1 MAREKRPLALA
12 AAGAALAV
20 VLFFLIFEPV
30 PGGHRY
36 DLGLK
41 LCLPLFLFFL
51 LFELKP
57 ELAFKKWVLIIVAA
71 AGLAIG
77 AGSLATIERDSEIV
91 QVYRTVFAAIDSGA
105 NPYVSGT
112 IFHRDAEDRAVYGNF
127 NYPPAE
133 IYPYYLAAKLAG
145 RWNASVLVISIILIN
160 VLACVILRFAFN
172 EAPFIDL
179 LPYFI
184 FISLVEIKT
193 NPGMTLLFAALIIFV
208 LRKIRPEGDR
218 AARLAL
224 AALFGLGLATKFFII
239 PLAAVYY
246 WQRLTSGKARCFRRV
261 VVEGG
266 VTLLTVLL
274 TMLPYGVLNVVRST
288 IIFNLA
294 LKERAVFTTF
304 YPNVLSGLATLAGL
318 DKLYPF
324 LAVALLGAAVLISV
338 KKPILEAMFWVSAVF
353 LWVSSTPEP
362 QYLPV
367 MAALFL
373 AVLLERAR
381 DRETAP
387 ADPSP

>member
-1 MAREKRPLALA
+1 MARRERPLALA
-12 AAGAALAV
+12 AAGAALV
-20 VLFFLIFEPV
+20 IVLAFLIFKPV
-30 PGGHRY
+30 PGGHHY
-36 DLGLK
+36 DLGFK
-41 LCLPLFLFFL
+41 LCLPLFLFFF

-57 ELAFKKWVLIIVAA
+57 GLAFKTWVLVIVAA

-77 AGSLATIERDSEIV
+77 AGSLATLKGDSEIV
-91 QVYRTVFAAIDSGA
+91 QVYRTVFEAVDSGA

-112 IFHRDAEDRAVYGNF
+112 IFHRDADDKAVYGNF

-133 IYPYYLAAKLAG
+133 IYPYYLASKLAG
-145 RWNASVLVISIILIN
+145 QWNAAVLVISIILIN
-160 VLACVILRFAFN
+160 MLACVILRFAFS
-172 EAPFIDL
+172 EVSFLKL
-179 LPYFI
+179 LPYFL
-184 FISLVEIKT
+184 FISFVEIKT
-193 NPGMTLLFAALIIFV
+193 NPGMTLLFAALIILV
-208 LRKIRPEGDR
+208 LRKMPPQGGR

-224 AALFGLGLATKFFII
+224 AVLFGLGLATKFFII

-246 WQRLTSGKARCFRRV
+246 WQRLTSEKAHSSWRV
-261 VVEGG
+261 VMEGG
-266 VTLLTVLL
+266 ITLLTALL

-304 YPNVLSGLATLAGL
+304 YPNVLSGLATWAGL

-324 LAVALLGAAVLISV
+324 VAVALLGAAVLMSA
-338 KKPILEAMFWVSAVF
+338 KRPILEAMLWVSAVF

-373 AVLLERAR
+373 AALLERAGNR
-381 DRETAP
+381 KTAAIDTLP
-387 ADPSP
+387 